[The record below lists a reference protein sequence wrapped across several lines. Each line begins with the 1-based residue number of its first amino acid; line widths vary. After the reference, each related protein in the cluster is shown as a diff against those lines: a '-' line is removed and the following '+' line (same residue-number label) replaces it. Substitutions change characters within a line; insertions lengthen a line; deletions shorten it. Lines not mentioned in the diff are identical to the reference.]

1 MKVVLDTNVIVS
13 AAMAAHGVCS
23 QILDLLAD
31 GAFAVCA
38 DDRLLD
44 EYDTVLHRP
53 ALRIVAE
60 DADIVLDL
68 IRSAVEIAAAF
79 PLPVELPHPADLP
92 FLEVAASAG
101 AVLVT
106 GNLRHYP
113 RRARAGVTVVTPR
126 EFLDLL
132 RRSA

>member
-1 MKVVLDTNVIVS
+1 M
-13 AAMAAHGVCS
+13 
-23 QILDLLAD
+23 
-31 GAFAVCA
+31 
-38 DDRLLD
+38 
-44 EYDTVLHRP
+44 
-53 ALRIVAE
+53 
-60 DADIVLDL
+60 LDL